1 MTLKPKSADLPVSL
15 KDVDLA
21 IAQGEELGVPM
32 WVCQAVRLVLK
43 HGVFQGRAQQGLS
56 RIVQI
61 MEDGTQH

>member
-1 MTLKPKSADLPVSL
+1 VSL
-15 KDVDLA
+15 KDVVLA
-21 IAQGEELGVPM
+21 IAQGEQLGVPM

-61 MEDGTQH
+61 MEDGTHH